1 MRRNAI
7 GYLAVLMVSVTGC
20 GSDSPQEQPPYKDAG
35 IDTKDASALGNDVPA
50 MADTHD
56 VAAPN
61 ADVIV
66 PADTK
71 EAPAFTDGTTN
82 PQADTMEAPVLV
94 DARGAVADM
103 PAAGDAGHDAGTVD
117 LGTTFD
123 SLGERPILDTGAPE
137 AGIDSSAAVG
147 FPCRNDSDC
156 CIEIDSCMNIA
167 YLYSRA
173 PGTAAPPTIQPP
185 PGGMCTACIPPTI
198 QVRCVSG
205 QCAGERIAGY
215 PAALMSGH
223 CGYVALPDG
232 GLTALQDVIDAGSVS
247 TKSVWT
253 CGG

>member
-1 MRRNAI
+1 
-7 GYLAVLMVSVTGC
+7 
-20 GSDSPQEQPPYKDAG
+20 
-35 IDTKDASALGNDVPA
+35 

-56 VAAPN
+56 AAAPD
-61 ADVIV
+61 ADVIASV
-66 PADTK
+66 ETRDT
-71 EAPAFTDGTTN
+71 AALTDS
-82 PQADTMEAPVLV
+82 A
-94 DARGAVADM
+94 
-103 PAAGDAGHDAGTVD
+103 VD
-117 LGTTFD
+117 LGAAFD
-123 SLGERPILDTGAPE
+123 GLGESPTLDTGAPE
-137 AGIDSSAAVG
+137 AGIDSPAAVG

-173 PGTAAPPTIQPP
+173 SGAAAPPTIQPP
-185 PGGMCTACIPPTI
+185 AGGMCTACMPPTI

-253 CGG
+253 CGGGLIRSQNWLKNFHTSGGPQLPRD